1 MIGWPLLFALFAA
14 TGGAFTLT
22 GSQSAVLLTAN
33 VLFVLLCCC
42 FLLARLIRDRAR

>member
-1 MIGWPLLFALFAA
+1 MLGWPLLFALFAA
-14 TGGAFTLT
+14 TGGAVSLT

>member
-22 GSQSAVLLTAN
+22 GSQSTVLLTAN

-42 FLLARLIRDRAR
+42 FLLARLIRDRSR